1 MLTATAR
8 SLLSLAGS
16 ILPHCLVSHGRSPV
30 HTKPVTPAP
39 SKANACRF
47 AACFAVH
54 LITGSAGPYVCA
66 VVSGKCDMAQ
76 SAINAVESVRQY
88 YSVPYSNI
96 EITPMIGGNDVIDET
111 FTIANAQ
118 TVAAYARSKG
128 VGGVH
133 FWSLDRDRDCA
144 PGYASSTCNTYGQAG
159 TLGFT
164 NTFLS
169 ALA

>member
-1 MLTATAR
+1 MLSATVR

-16 ILPHCLVSHGRSPV
+16 ILLRRLVSTRSSPGR
-30 HTKPVTPAP
+30 TKSVTPAP
-39 SKANACRF
+39 RKAKAYLF
-47 AACFAVH
+47 AALSAFH

-76 SAINAVESVRQY
+76 SAMNAVESVRQY

-118 TVAAYARSKG
+118 TLAAYAKSKG

-133 FWSLDRDRDCA
+133 FWLILSDAARWNL
-144 PGYASSTCNTYGQAG
+144 PSSGET
-159 TLGFT
+159 
-164 NTFLS
+164 
-169 ALA
+169 